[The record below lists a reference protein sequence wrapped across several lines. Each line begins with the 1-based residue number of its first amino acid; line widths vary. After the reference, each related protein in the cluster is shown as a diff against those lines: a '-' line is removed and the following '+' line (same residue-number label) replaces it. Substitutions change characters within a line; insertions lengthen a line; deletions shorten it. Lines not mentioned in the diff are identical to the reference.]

1 MDIARHPGSPHRR
14 LRWIYAALGAL
25 VALAAIFAATRA
37 FAPAPAVPPRL
48 VLASGGPL
56 DLGKGPASVTLAP
69 ASGAAAGAGALRV
82 VLSDLQAKAPPG
94 VLYRVEAA
102 SDGHTAVLGYL
113 NFFNAAS
120 GGPATFSFALPRTF
134 GGGRPVRVTVSPQ
147 GEPQADAAARV
158 GHLFLAL
165 S

>member
-1 MDIARHPGSPHRR
+1 MDIARHPEPTHRR
-14 LRWIYAALGAL
+14 LRWLYAALGVL
-25 VALAAIFAATRA
+25 VAVAAIFAATRA
-37 FAPAPAVPPRL
+37 FAPAPAPPPMR

-69 ASGAAAGAGALRV
+69 APGAAGGSLRV
-82 VLSDLQAKAPPG
+82 VVSGLQAKAPPG

-102 SDGHTAVLGYL
+102 SDGRTTVLGYL

-120 GGPATFSFALPRTF
+120 GGPATFSFALPRSF
-134 GGGRPVRVTVSPQ
+134 ADGRPVRVTVSPE
-147 GEPQADAAARV
+147 GEPQANAAARV

>member
-1 MDIARHPGSPHRR
+1 MDIVRHPGSPHRR

-37 FAPAPAVPPRL
+37 FAPASAVPPRL

-69 ASGAAAGAGALRV
+69 ASGAAGGALRV

-102 SDGHTAVLGYL
+102 SDGQSAVLGYL

-120 GGPATFSFALPRTF
+120 GGPATFSFALPHSF
-134 GGGRPVRVTVSPQ
+134 VGGRPVRVTVSPQ

>member
-1 MDIARHPGSPHRR
+1 MDIARHPASTHRKW
-14 LRWIYAALGAL
+14 RWIYGALGVL
-25 VALAAIFAATRA
+25 VALGAIFAATRA
-37 FAPAPAVPPRL
+37 FAPASAVPSMQ

-56 DLGKGPASVTLAP
+56 DLGKGPASLTLAP
-69 ASGAAAGAGALRV
+69 ASGAAAGALRL

-102 SDGHTAVLGYL
+102 SEGQTAVLGYL

-134 GGGRPVRVTVSPQ
+134 AGGRPVRVTVSPQ
-147 GEPQADAAARV
+147 GEPQADSAARV